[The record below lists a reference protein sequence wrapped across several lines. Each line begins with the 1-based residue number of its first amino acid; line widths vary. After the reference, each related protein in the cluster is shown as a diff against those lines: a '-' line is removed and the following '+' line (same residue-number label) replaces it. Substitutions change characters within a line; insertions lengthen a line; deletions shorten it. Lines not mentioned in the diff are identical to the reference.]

1 MEEQPCTRL
10 QGRRHVPPA
19 VGGTGSPLPTR
30 QPALELTRTRTP
42 LAGAHSSQAEP
53 SLGEPSSSSAT
64 TTEAPAQSQQSRLD
78 VLTDRVLEVLTLRR
92 ASVASAVSEEETAP
106 GAHTPAAA
114 PPHPTGD
121 AAAASGVERE
131 TRAPS
136 GRAAAGAR
144 ARRAA
149 QAVAAQLNAKAARL
163 AAAARAAAAALAER
177 RAYFEAVDAESLVEE
192 DEPGEGGDA
201 VQPAAVAG
209 ELAAPSPGGSVGALG
224 RALMVAATRVSG
236 SGAAAAAV
244 RAPGDEENG
253 PETALNGADEAAR
266 AVGDTPAR
274 QQQRTRAWISSLLSP
289 RRSQVT
295 ASSVAEEACQHQQPE
310 SGMLP
315 AADADVGSPSTGDDS
330 AVSSPI
336 DAATTAVIERP
347 SEIDAGAALPV
358 PRPSLGLS
366 RRASLGFSAPANRL
380 SASRRS
386 SVVPGGAGMAAP
398 PRRSSLLMPAGT
410 AAADATATDASAPN
424 RLSLANIRRIS
435 LAAPPAASSATAAAQ
450 PSRRSSVL
458 GSGRMSVVPPA
469 LGAPFG
475 AIAEDGDGTDEDET
489 AAADAIASP
498 PATQAELQERA
509 AAPVPVTFVPPS
521 PAALVEED
529 DDEDI
534 AMDEELFDDE
544 DEDDSASTSSALSRV
559 TEAVMDACLSP
570 LAALLRACGQ
580 SADDVRSM
588 AVALKP
594 WLGGGVRKIGE
605 GTFGEAFKCAAA
617 GVVIKVVPVGG
628 DFLFNGAVPKECDSM
643 RAEANISLLINR
655 LHEGLDASRAGGGA
669 NAAARLKVKE
679 VRA

>member
-1 MEEQPCTRL
+1 
-10 QGRRHVPPA
+10 V
-19 VGGTGSPLPTR
+19 
-30 QPALELTRTRTP
+30 
-42 LAGAHSSQAEP
+42 
-53 SLGEPSSSSAT
+53 GEPSSSSAT

-92 ASVASAVSEEETAP
+92 ASVASAVSEEETAA
-106 GAHTPAAA
+106 GANTPAAA

-121 AAAASGVERE
+121 AAAASGVELE

-192 DEPGEGGDA
+192 DELGEGGDA

-224 RALMVAATRVSG
+224 RALMAAATRVSG
-236 SGAAAAAV
+236 SGAAAAGV
-244 RAPGDEENG
+244 PAPGDEENG
-253 PETALNGADEAAR
+253 AGTALNGADEAAR

-295 ASSVAEEACQHQQPE
+295 ASSIPEEACQHQQPE
-310 SGMLP
+310 SDAQP
-315 AADADVGSPSTGDDS
+315 AVDADVGSPSTCDDS

-336 DAATTAVIERP
+336 DAAITAVIARP
-347 SEIDAGAALPV
+347 SEIDAGALGATLPV

-398 PRRSSLLMPAGT
+398 HRRSSLLMPAGT

-529 DDEDI
+529 DDEVI
-534 AMDEELFDDE
+534 AMEEELF
-544 DEDDSASTSSALSRV
+544 EDDDDDGSASTSSALSRV

-655 LHEGLDASRAGGGA
+655 LREGLDASRAGGGA